1 MIRIKPM
8 TEATD
13 VEPIEEPM
21 MPMMEEAIPAEEPV
35 MSREGYVDQMAA
47 RYFGPEAMCQG
58 CIHFLE
64 PDACDVVAGPID
76 PEGICSLFTADEGA
90 YPEEVDVAE
99 LVEEPIEEPV

>member
-35 MSREGYVDQMAA
+35 MSREGYV
-47 RYFGPEAMCQG
+47 G
-58 CIHFLE
+58 CHWPPRNDNL
-64 PDACDVVAGPID
+64 PI
-76 PEGICSLFTADEGA
+76 GTW
-90 YPEEVDVAE
+90 
-99 LVEEPIEEPV
+99 